1 MAITMTERAAG
12 QIKAIATQKELP
24 NTPCLRV
31 GVKGQQHQYREEL
44 SRSQLWIS
52 LKMDIC

>member
-1 MAITMTERAAG
+1 
-12 QIKAIATQKELP
+12 
-24 NTPCLRV
+24 V